1 VKRINEDELINT
13 ETDNTSKDMYLTF
26 KLEDEAYGF
35 DISYVTEIVG
45 IQPITPIPEAAGYM
59 KGIMNLRGRIIP
71 VIDLRLKFGRQEKEY
86 DGRTC
91 IIVISY
97 GNTVIGF
104 IVDSVSEVITLKED
118 QLVPL
123 PSYGK
128 ELKENYV
135 KYIGKAAN
143 GIKLLLDC
151 SRIIEK
157 DELNMI
163 EDLIAREHD
172 DKDQ

>member
-1 VKRINEDELINT
+1 
-13 ETDNTSKDMYLTF
+13 MYLTF
-26 KLEDEAYGF
+26 KIEDEVYGF

-45 IQPITPIPEAAGYM
+45 IQPITSIPEAAGYM
-59 KGIMNLRGRIIP
+59 KGIINLRGRIIP
-71 VIDLRLKFGRQEKEY
+71 VIDLRLKFNRQEKVY

-91 IIVISY
+91 IIVLSY

-104 IVDSVSEVITLKED
+104 IVDSVSEVITLKEE

-151 SRIIEK
+151 NRIIGKE
-157 DELNMI
+157 ELNVI
-163 EDLIAREHD
+163 EDLIIREHN
-172 DKDQ
+172 DQDQ